1 MVMMH
6 IFLARLQ
13 AGIEL
18 VTILVALN
26 DEPVNL
32 NLLDNI
38 DCSASVFSK
47 CRGKRGWFGIT
58 CSGIDRAALSHVKKV
73 DALAAAP
80 TARFGKSEFMQQAYC

>member
-6 IFLARLQ
+6 IFAWLQ

-38 DCSASVFSK
+38 DCSASVFQNAEENVV
-47 CRGKRGWFGIT
+47 G
-58 CSGIDRAALSHVKKV
+58 LVSHAV
-73 DALAAAP
+73 ALAG
-80 TARFGKSEFMQQAYC
+80 RHYRMLRK